1 MHELAI
7 AKNIKDIV
15 EEQVKEHNEIK
26 KVERI
31 KLVIGNMHAVVPESL
46 RFNFKLLCKDT
57 PFENTL
63 LDIKEIPVRG
73 ECNTCGKS
81 FIMENHLFICHF
93 CGSISISIKGGDE
106 FFIESIIGEE

>member
-15 EEQVKEHNEIK
+15 DEEIKRHEEIK

-31 KLVIGNMHAVVPESL
+31 KLVIGSLHAVVPEAL
-46 RFNFKLLCKDT
+46 RFNFKLLCNGTALEDVV
-57 PFENTL
+57 
-63 LDIKEIPVRG
+63 LDIKEIPVEG
-73 ECNTCGKS
+73 KCNNCEKS
-81 FIMENHLFICHF
+81 FIMESHLYICPF
-93 CGSISISIKGGDE
+93 CGSMKVSINGGDE